1 MPVDYAADR
10 FESFSATHVVLL
22 GLFVAGF
29 AAVIVWGRAH
39 RGGLEEE
46 RRRRLFAAALVV
58 FAGGMQLYQLVGDWS
73 LGTSLPL
80 QLCDWAWV
88 AAVYALWTR
97 NPTASAFTYYVG
109 LTLSIQGIVT
119 PSLGESFPDP
129 RFFGFWGMHFLV
141 VWAAGYLTWGLGIRP
156 TWRSYGISVAVTAA
170 WALTAYMFNV
180 VADTNYGYLNRK
192 PPGASL
198 LDLLGPWPWYVVF
211 EVLIITAFW
220 LLAMTLPW
228 VLADSRRRTPSST

>member
-1 MPVDYAADR
+1 VTVEYAAER
-10 FESFSATHVVLL
+10 FESFSATHYVLL
-22 GLFVAGF
+22 GLFAVGF
-29 AAVIVWGRAH
+29 AAVIRWGRSH
-39 RGGLEEE
+39 RGGPTEQRS
-46 RRRRLFAAALVV
+46 RRAFAAALVV
-58 FAGGMQLYQLVGDWS
+58 FAGGMQVYQLVGDWS
-73 LGTSLPL
+73 LATSLPL

-97 NPTASAFTYYVG
+97 GPLASAFTYYVG

-141 VWAAGYLTWGLGIRP
+141 VWAAAYLTWGLGIRP
-156 TWRSYGISVAVTAA
+156 TWRSYGVSVAVTAL
-170 WALTAYMFNV
+170 WAVTAYLFNI

-192 PPGASL
+192 PPGTSA

-211 EVLIITAFW
+211 EVLLVIAIW
-220 LLAMTLPW
+220 LAMTLPW
-228 VLADSRRRTPSST
+228 VLSDSRRRTSAPA